1 MGKQSLGRGL
11 SAIFHD
17 HALPASVEPDTEG
30 TRIIKIPLTQIDPNP
45 FQPRRQFDE
54 AEIQELAETIL
65 EHGLIQ
71 PITVRKHSGR
81 YQIVSGERRTRAA
94 KLAGYSEIEARVHD
108 KLSDKSMMEWAII
121 ENIQRVDLNPME
133 VAISYHQ
140 LLDNHGYT
148 HDDLAKRLGK
158 SRSAITNSV
167 RLLKLPESVQQWVA
181 EGKLSAGAARTLIS
195 PDISDPE
202 KAALAIMEGGMNVR
216 QAESLA
222 KPKNTPSAKAAKEV
236 AKLDPHYQQIVQDLQ
251 YALGTRVRLQGK
263 GKDLNKGAILV
274 EYESMQDLV
283 RIRDF
288 MSQQN
293 QG

>member
-11 SAIFHD
+11 SAIFQD
-17 HALPASVEPDTEG
+17 HALPQAEELSSEG
-30 TRIIKIPLTQIDPNP
+30 SRINKIRIEDIDPNP
-45 FQPRRQFDE
+45 FQPRRQFSEDE
-54 AEIQELAETIL
+54 ILELAETIR

-94 KLAGYSEIEARVHD
+94 KVAGLTEIEARVHD

-133 VAISYHQ
+133 VALSYQQ

-148 HDDLAKRLGK
+148 HEDLAKRLGK
-158 SRSAITNSV
+158 SRSAITNAV

-202 KAALAIMEGGMNVR
+202 KAAREIIEGGLNVR
-216 QAESLA
+216 QAESHTKAKEGGKA
-222 KPKNTPSAKAAKEV
+222 KPSKEPPV
-236 AKLDPHYQQIVQDLQ
+236 LDPHYQQIVKDLQ
-251 YALGTRVRLQGK
+251 YALGTKVRLQGK
-263 GKDLNKGAILV
+263 GKDLTKGSILID
-274 EYESMQDLV
+274 YENIQDLA

-288 MSQQN
+288 MAQQN
-293 QG
+293 AG